1 MLPRLAAL
9 MFLLLLTLPAAAQ
22 TWTSPDGRLLVSVP
36 DATRYTALPKPPP
49 PLEAV
54 WVSADDTTRLA
65 ITRNILPA
73 HVRLNQAS
81 VEKGLAEEVGGQV
94 TRLPTRQIA
103 GHDVWLMKA
112 EAGESEITQALVKI
126 DNTVYKLMAFT
137 SAPAANDAAIQQ
149 FLSSLAIGPVPPLA
163 PPPTPAATPGSAAPE
178 LTNSPTSSDAVPLP
192 DGDSGPNLA
201 RWLGRG
207 VGVLLVGLVV
217 YFLAVRFSKKS

>member
-22 TWTSPDGRLLVSVP
+22 TWTSPDDRLSVEVP
-36 DATRYTALPKPPP
+36 DPARYTALPKPPP

-65 ITRNILPA
+65 ITRNVLPA

-94 TRLPTRQIA
+94 TRLPTRQVA
-103 GHDVWLMKA
+103 GHEVWLMKA
-112 EAGESEITQALVKI
+112 EAGDSEITQALVKI
-126 DNTVYKLMAFT
+126 DSTVYKLMAFT

-163 PPPTPAATPGSAAPE
+163 PPPSPAATPELAAP
-178 LTNSPTSSDAVPLP
+178 STSSDAVPAP
-192 DGDSGPNLA
+192 AGESGPNLA
-201 RWLGRG
+201 RWIGRG